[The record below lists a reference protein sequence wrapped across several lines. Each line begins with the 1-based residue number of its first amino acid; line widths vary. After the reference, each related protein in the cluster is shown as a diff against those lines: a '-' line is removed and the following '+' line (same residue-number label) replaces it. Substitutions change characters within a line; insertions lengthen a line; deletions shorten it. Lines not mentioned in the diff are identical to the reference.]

1 LENAALVAPGSPVQ
15 SVLLSRINR
24 LGEWQMPP
32 LARNCIDQTAI
43 ETITCWIR
51 SLPPITAK
59 RGLFGQYYMGG
70 DFNDL
75 RLTRTDSTINF
86 AWGNNSPDG
95 ESLPADNFSVRWT
108 GFVTPKFTER
118 YTFQTISDDGVRLW
132 INGQLLID
140 DWFDHA
146 PRLVSNSIDL
156 TAGIPYSL
164 KLEYYESIQ
173 GASISLS
180 WSSSSQPL
188 QIIPGSALSSAGT
201 LPRFF
206 PPYLYFNHEVR
217 LTLNAESVADYE
229 IQFSRDLLDWHSFRQ
244 LPAFRGGITFPNP
257 SGDSLFSF
265 FRVVISN
272 PQ

>member
-1 LENAALVAPGSPVQ
+1 MIPSQRFRKKPARTSRRIVPNAIGRGAFVAGFDARYSTPLLSQNIIGAPAENNFGLENAALVAPGSPVQ

-32 LARNCIDQTAI
+32 LARNCIDQPAI

-118 YTFQTISDDGVRLW
+118 YTFQTISDDGSASGLTV
-132 INGQLLID
+132 
-140 DWFDHA
+140 
-146 PRLVSNSIDL
+146 NS
-156 TAGIPYSL
+156 
-164 KLEYYESIQ
+164 
-173 GASISLS
+173 
-180 WSSSSQPL
+180 
-188 QIIPGSALSSAGT
+188 
-201 LPRFF
+201 
-206 PPYLYFNHEVR
+206 
-217 LTLNAESVADYE
+217 
-229 IQFSRDLLDWHSFRQ
+229 
-244 LPAFRGGITFPNP
+244 
-257 SGDSLFSF
+257 
-265 FRVVISN
+265 
-272 PQ
+272 

>member
-1 LENAALVAPGSPVQ
+1 
-15 SVLLSRINR
+15 
-24 LGEWQMPP
+24 
-32 LARNCIDQTAI
+32 
-43 ETITCWIR
+43 
-51 SLPPITAK
+51 
-59 RGLFGQYYMGG
+59 
-70 DFNDL
+70 
-75 RLTRTDSTINF
+75 
-86 AWGNNSPDG
+86 
-95 ESLPADNFSVRWT
+95 
-108 GFVTPKFTER
+108 
-118 YTFQTISDDGVRLW
+118 
-132 INGQLLID
+132 
-140 DWFDHA
+140 
-146 PRLVSNSIDL
+146 LVSNSIDL

-188 QIIPGSALSSAGT
+188 QIIPVLRSSPAGT
-201 LPRFF
+201 FRVSSRPTSTSITS
-206 PPYLYFNHEVR
+206 VR